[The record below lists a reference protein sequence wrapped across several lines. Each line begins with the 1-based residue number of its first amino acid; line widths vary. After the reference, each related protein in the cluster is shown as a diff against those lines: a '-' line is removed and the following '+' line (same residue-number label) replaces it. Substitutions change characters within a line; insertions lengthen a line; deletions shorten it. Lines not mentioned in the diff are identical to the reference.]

1 LLPSPHND
9 FPAPSLAGVPMP
21 ISRRADSAHFPF
33 RPVLSRSGPPRA
45 VIAAVL
51 LAAAAG
57 GAKLAAIATHGDRTT
72 LVQAADVAPADERAK
87 PPTPN

>member
-1 LLPSPHND
+1 
-9 FPAPSLAGVPMP
+9 VPTP
-21 ISRRADSAHFPF
+21 ITRPADSAHFPF